1 MADPS
6 PFAAPALLICVEGD
20 DDAAA
25 SPVMSP
31 ILALK
36 KYARRHRAADDD
48 AAASRDDGEPS
59 PLPFVSNA
67 LFEERAAFDN
77 VRVGRKPA
85 LEDDSDDAT
94 SSSSDDDDDL
104 EDEDDG
110 ATRRP
115 LGRTTMKLRS
125 QSRAQAL
132 AEVSRAE
139 ANVRAMCIRQSAPRD
154 EKTDGKRVGKKK
166 LGLMGRGMT
175 KPSAMAE

>member
-6 PFAAPALLICVEGD
+6 PVAAPALLICVEGD
-20 DDAAA
+20 DAAAA

-94 SSSSDDDDDL
+94 SSSSDDDD
-104 EDEDDG
+104 G

-125 QSRAQAL
+125 QSRARAL

>member
-6 PFAAPALLICVEGD
+6 PVAAPALLICVEGD
-20 DDAAA
+20 DAAAA

-36 KYARRHRAADDD
+36 KYARRHRADDD
-48 AAASRDDGEPS
+48 AAASRDEGEPS

-132 AEVSRAE
+132 AECRRQRWRGHGWFSECAE
-139 ANVRAMCIRQSAPRD
+139 
-154 EKTDGKRVGKKK
+154 G
-166 LGLMGRGMT
+166 GRRP
-175 KPSAMAE
+175 PSAASYFRVLWKFFGS

>member
-6 PFAAPALLICVEGD
+6 PVAAPALLICVEGD

-25 SPVMSP
+25 SPVVSP

-36 KYARRHRAADDD
+36 KYARRHRADDD
-48 AAASRDDGEPS
+48 AAASRDEGEPS

-67 LFEERAAFDN
+67 LFEERAAFNN
-77 VRVGRKPA
+77 VRVGRNPA
-85 LEDDSDDAT
+85 LDDSDDAT
-94 SSSSDDDDDL
+94 SSSSDDDDD
-104 EDEDDG
+104 EGGGGGVGGG

-125 QSRAQAL
+125 RSRAEAL
-132 AEVSRAE
+132 AEVSKAE
-139 ANVRAMCIRQSAPRD
+139 ANVRAMCIQQSAPRD
-154 EKTDGKRVGKKK
+154 EKTDGARAGKKK

-175 KPSAMAE
+175 KPSSK